1 MRGLSPVILAHM
13 ESTMTLSQF
22 LTTYHLSLNQQQ
34 QQAVQTLEG
43 PVLLLAVPGSG
54 KTTVLVSRIGYMVL
68 VHGIPPESILTMTYT
83 VSAAQDMRQRF
94 AAIFG
99 PEYARRLEFRTIN
112 GVCSRIISCYERM
125 TGRKAYALMEDG
137 REQSALIGSL
147 YHQLTRE
154 YATESTIKSI
164 QTAITYVKNQM
175 LRDEEL
181 AEVEVDG
188 VEFPAL
194 YRAYVQAL
202 QQQQKMDY
210 DDQMI
215 YARKILRLCPPV
227 LRHFQQRYRY
237 LCVDEAQDTSKIQ
250 HSIISILAQGHQ
262 NLFLVGDED
271 QSIYGFRAA
280 YPQALLHFQ
289 STYPKANVLYM
300 ETNYRST
307 REIVSAAQTFIE
319 KNVNRHPKHM
329 ISTGRSGPSVRAVSV
344 RDRKGQYS
352 YLARVA
358 QEATHPIAI
367 LYRDNDSAIPIID
380 VFQRQ
385 GIGYSCRQVD
395 CAFFTHA
402 VVRDISKIIRFA
414 AQPQNGALFLDIYY
428 KLGAGIS
435 RVAAVE
441 AIDRCAGEGKTILE
455 FLSQCSMLSPWS
467 RKQCA
472 ALQTH
477 LDHLI
482 SQPAHQAIHRIVHYM
497 GYGKYLEERGGDLRK
512 TEILEALGQYEATPR
527 DLLKRLETLYH
538 LMRQGGSGFQENVIL
553 STIHSSKG
561 LEYPHVILMDV
572 LDGILPKVYASQ
584 GEENFDTYQEERRL
598 FYVAMTR
605 AKDTLWVLTFRSDQ
619 LTSSFARELFPPQAI
634 PQQRCQ
640 IQNTRFSP
648 GEQVRHKSYG
658 QGTILNRVGDI
669 VTVSFPSV
677 GEKKLSIST
686 AVKNHLIIP
695 NEEGCSE

>member
-1 MRGLSPVILAHM
+1 
-13 ESTMTLSQF
+13 MTLTQF
-22 LTTYHLSLNQQQ
+22 LNTYHLSLNQQQ
-34 QQAVQTLEG
+34 QLAVQTLDG

-68 VHGIPPESILTMTYT
+68 ACGIAPESILTMTYT
-83 VSAAQDMRQRF
+83 VSAAQDMRGRF
-94 AAIFG
+94 AALFG
-99 PEYARRLEFRTIN
+99 AEYAKRLEFRTIN

-125 TGRKAYALMEDG
+125 TGRKAYALMEDA

-147 YHQLTRE
+147 YHQLTQE

-164 QTAITYVKNQM
+164 QTAITYAKNQM
-175 LRDEEL
+175 LKDDALEQ
-181 AEVEVDG
+181 VEVDG

-194 YRAYVQAL
+194 YRAYNQTL

-210 DDQMI
+210 DDQMV

-227 LRHFQQRYRY
+227 LRYFQQRYRY

-250 HSIISILAQGHQ
+250 HSIIALLAQHSQ
-262 NLFLVGDED
+262 NLFMVGDED

-280 YPQALLHFQ
+280 YPQALLQFQ
-289 STYPKANVLYM
+289 SSYPNAKVLYM

-307 REIVSAAQTFIE
+307 REIVTAAQSFIE
-319 KNVNRHPKHM
+319 KNANRHPKQM
-329 ISTGRSGPSVRAVSV
+329 ISTGRRGPDIRQVTVW
-344 RDRKGQYS
+344 DRKSQYT

-358 QEATHPIAI
+358 KEATHPIAI
-367 LYRDNDSAIPIID
+367 LYRDNDSAIPLID
-380 VFQRQ
+380 LFQRQ
-385 GIGYSCRQVD
+385 GTSYRCRQVD
-395 CAFFTHA
+395 CGFFSHR
-402 VVRDISKIIRFA
+402 VVRDICNIIRFA
-414 AQPQNGALFLDIYY
+414 YQPCHGGLFLDVYY

-441 AIDRCAGEGKTILE
+441 AAARCEGEGMTILE

-477 LDHLI
+477 CNNLVC
-482 SQPAHQAIHRIVHYM
+482 QPAHQAIYRIVHYM
-497 GYGKYLEERGGDLRK
+497 GYGKYAEERGADLGK
-512 TEILEALGQYEATPR
+512 AEILEALGQHEPTPQ
-527 DLLKRLETLYH
+527 DLLARLQVLYQ
-538 LMRQGGSGFQENVIL
+538 LVSEGKNDGQELITL

-572 LDGILPKVYASQ
+572 LDGLLPKVSD
-584 GEENFDTYQEERRL
+584 GEENFDAYQEERRL

-605 AKDTLWVLTFRSDQ
+605 AKEALWVLTFRSEQ
-619 LTSSFARELFPPQAI
+619 LSSSFSMELFPPKAFK
-634 PQQRCQ
+634 PEEV
-640 IQNTRFSP
+640 QNQSISLSTGVSI
-648 GEQVRHKSYG
+648 RHKKYG
-658 QGTILNRVGDI
+658 QGMVLNRVGDI
-669 VTVSFPSV
+669 VTVSFSSA

-686 AVKNHLIIP
+686 AIKNHLICIDKTV
-695 NEEGCSE
+695 CSD

>member
-1 MRGLSPVILAHM
+1 
-13 ESTMTLSQF
+13 MTLTQF
-22 LTTYHLSLNQQQ
+22 LNTYHLSLNQQQ
-34 QQAVQTLEG
+34 QLAVQTLDG

-68 VHGIPPESILTMTYT
+68 ACGIAPESILTMTYT
-83 VSAAQDMRQRF
+83 VSAAQDMRGRF
-94 AAIFG
+94 AALFG
-99 PEYARRLEFRTIN
+99 AEYAKRLEFRTIN

-125 TGRKAYALMEDG
+125 TGRKAYALMEDA

-147 YHQLTRE
+147 YHQLTQE

-164 QTAITYVKNQM
+164 QTAITYAKNQM
-175 LRDEEL
+175 LKDDALEQ
-181 AEVEVDG
+181 VEVDG

-194 YRAYVQAL
+194 YRAYNQTL

-210 DDQMI
+210 DDQMV

-227 LRHFQQRYRY
+227 LRYFQQRYRY

-250 HSIISILAQGHQ
+250 HSIIALLAQHSQ
-262 NLFLVGDED
+262 NLFMVGDED

-280 YPQALLHFQ
+280 YPQALLQFQ
-289 STYPKANVLYM
+289 SSYPNAKVLYM

-307 REIVSAAQTFIE
+307 REIVTAAQSFIE
-319 KNVNRHPKHM
+319 KNANRHPKQM
-329 ISTGRSGPSVRAVSV
+329 ISTGRRGPDIRQVTVW
-344 RDRKGQYS
+344 DRKSQYT

-358 QEATHPIAI
+358 KEATHPIAI
-367 LYRDNDSAIPIID
+367 LYRDNDSAIPLID
-380 VFQRQ
+380 LFQRQ
-385 GIGYSCRQVD
+385 GTSYRCRQVD
-395 CAFFTHA
+395 CGFFSHR
-402 VVRDISKIIRFA
+402 VVRDICNIIRFA
-414 AQPQNGALFLDIYY
+414 YQPCHGGLFLDVYY

-441 AIDRCAGEGKTILE
+441 AAARCEGEGMTILE

-477 LDHLI
+477 CNNLVC
-482 SQPAHQAIHRIVHYM
+482 QPAHQAIYRIVHYM
-497 GYGKYLEERGGDLRK
+497 GYGKYAEERGADLGK
-512 TEILEALGQYEATPR
+512 AEILEALGQHEPTPQ
-527 DLLKRLETLYH
+527 DLLARLQVLYQ
-538 LMRQGGSGFQENVIL
+538 LVSEGKNDGQELITL

-572 LDGILPKVYASQ
+572 LDGLLPKVSD
-584 GEENFDTYQEERRL
+584 GEENFDAYQEERRL

-605 AKDTLWVLTFRSDQ
+605 AKDTLWVLAFRNEQ
-619 LTSSFARELFPPQAI
+619 LSSCFTQELFPPQSPKQTENQGLAI
-634 PQQRCQ
+634 SSGMA
-640 IQNTRFSP
+640 IH
-648 GEQVRHKSYG
+648 HKKYG
-658 QGTILNRVGDI
+658 QGIVLNRVGDI
-669 VTVSFPSV
+669 VTVSFSSA

-686 AVKNHLIIP
+686 AIKNHLICIDKTV
-695 NEEGCSE
+695 CSD